1 MKPEPLI
8 KATTGLQAIVEYAN
22 SLLVSAEGLLTLSE
36 RPGSIFCPAIKI
48 YSQLLSSY
56 SLNELNKLDDYLK
69 RNADFEESAE
79 AFWNVEEQW
88 DEVLSKID
96 VELNKGVKGCVV
108 IKKVGDIAPLDTALI
123 NVKDQDMDCRLE
135 NVLDENLGLSV
146 HLVLLR
152 HLS

>member
-48 YSQLLSSY
+48 YSQLLTSY
-56 SLNELNKLDDYLK
+56 SLSELNELDDYLK

-96 VELNKGVKGCVV
+96 VALNKGVKGCVV
-108 IKKVGDIAPLDTALI
+108 IKKVGDVAPLDTALI

>member
-48 YSQLLSSY
+48 YSQLLTSY
-56 SLNELNKLDDYLK
+56 SLNELNDLDDYLK

-96 VELNKGVKGCVV
+96 VALNKGVKGCVV

>member
-8 KATTGLQAIVEYAN
+8 KATTGLQAIVEYA
-22 SLLVSAEGLLTLSE
+22 SSQLVSAEGLQTLSE

-48 YSQLLSSY
+48 YSQLLTSY
-56 SLNELNKLDDYLK
+56 SLNELNDLDDYLK

-88 DEVLSKID
+88 DEVLTKID
-96 VELNKGVKGCVV
+96 VALNKSVKGCVV
-108 IKKVGDIAPLDTALI
+108 IKKVGDTAPLDTALI

>member
-8 KATTGLQAIVEYAN
+8 KATTGLQAIVEYAK

-48 YSQLLSSY
+48 YSQLLTSY
-56 SLNELNKLDDYLK
+56 SLNKLNDLDDYLK

-96 VELNKGVKGCVV
+96 VALNKGVKGCKV
-108 IKKVGDIAPLDTALI
+108 IKKIGDIAPLETALI
-123 NVKDQDMDCRLE
+123 NVKAQDMDCRLE

>member
-48 YSQLLSSY
+48 YSQLLTSY
-56 SLNELNKLDDYLK
+56 SLNELNDLDDYLK

-96 VELNKGVKGCVV
+96 VALNKGVKGCVV
-108 IKKVGDIAPLDTALI
+108 IKKVGDIAPLDAALI
-123 NVKDQDMDCRLE
+123 NVKNQDMECRLE

>member
-8 KATTGLQAIVEYAN
+8 KATTGLQAIVEYAK

-48 YSQLLSSY
+48 YSQLLTSY
-56 SLNELNKLDDYLK
+56 SINKLNDLDDYLK

-96 VELNKGVKGCVV
+96 VALNKGVKGCVV

-123 NVKDQDMDCRLE
+123 NVKAQDMDCRLE

>member
-8 KATTGLQAIVEYAN
+8 KATTGLQAIVEYAK

-48 YSQLLSSY
+48 YSQLLTSY
-56 SLNELNKLDDYLK
+56 SLNKLNDLDDYLK

-96 VELNKGVKGCVV
+96 VALNKGVKGCKV
-108 IKKVGDIAPLDTALI
+108 IKKIGDIAPLETALI
-123 NVKDQDMDCRLE
+123 NVKAQDMNCRLE
-135 NVLDENLGLSV
+135 NVLDENLGKSV

>member
-8 KATTGLQAIVEYAN
+8 KATTGLQAIVEYAK

-48 YSQLLSSY
+48 YSQLLTSY
-56 SLNELNKLDDYLK
+56 SLNKLNDLDDYLK

-96 VELNKGVKGCVV
+96 VALNKGVKGCVV

-123 NVKDQDMDCRLE
+123 NVINQDMACRLE
-135 NVLDENLGLSV
+135 NVLDEHLG
-146 HLVLLR
+146 
-152 HLS
+152 

>member
-8 KATTGLQAIVEYAN
+8 KATTGLQAIVDYAN

>member
-8 KATTGLQAIVEYAN
+8 KATTGLQAIVEYAK

-48 YSQLLSSY
+48 YSQLLTSY
-56 SLNELNKLDDYLK
+56 SLNELNDLDDYLK

-96 VELNKGVKGCVV
+96 VALNKGVKGCVV

-123 NVKDQDMDCRLE
+123 NVKDQDMDCQLE

>member
-48 YSQLLSSY
+48 YSQLLTSY
-56 SLNELNKLDDYLK
+56 SLNELNELDDYLK

-96 VELNKGVKGCVV
+96 VALNKGVKGCVV

-123 NVKDQDMDCRLE
+123 NVKCQDMDCRLE

>member
-8 KATTGLQAIVEYAN
+8 KATTGLQAIVEYAK

-48 YSQLLSSY
+48 YSQLLTSY
-56 SLNELNKLDDYLK
+56 SINKLNDLDDYLK

-96 VELNKGVKGCVV
+96 AALNKGVKGCVV

-123 NVKDQDMDCRLE
+123 NVKNQDMDCRLE

>member
-48 YSQLLSSY
+48 YSQLLTSY
-56 SLNELNKLDDYLK
+56 SLNELNDLDDYLK

-96 VELNKGVKGCVV
+96 VALNKGVKGCVV

-123 NVKDQDMDCRLE
+123 NVKDQDMDCQLE

>member
-48 YSQLLSSY
+48 YSQLLTSY
-56 SLNELNKLDDYLK
+56 SLNELNDLDDYLK

-96 VELNKGVKGCVV
+96 VALNKGVKGCVV
-108 IKKVGDIAPLDTALI
+108 IKKVGDIAPLETALI
-123 NVKDQDMDCRLE
+123 NVKAQDMNCRLE
-135 NVLDENLGLSV
+135 NVLDENLGKSV

>member
-8 KATTGLQAIVEYAN
+8 KATTGLQAIVEYAK

-48 YSQLLSSY
+48 YSQLLTSY
-56 SLNELNKLDDYLK
+56 SLNKLNDLDDYLK

-88 DEVLSKID
+88 DEVLRKID
-96 VELNKGVKGCVV
+96 VALNKGVKGCKV
-108 IKKVGDIAPLDTALI
+108 IKKVGDIAPLETALI
-123 NVKDQDMDCRLE
+123 NVKAQDMNCRLE

>member
-22 SLLVSAEGLLTLSE
+22 SLLVSAEGLLILSE
-36 RPGSIFCPAIKI
+36 RPGSIFCPVIKI
-48 YSQLLSSY
+48 YSQLLTSY
-56 SLNELNKLDDYLK
+56 SLNKLNDLDDYLK

-96 VELNKGVKGCVV
+96 AALNKGVKGCKV
-108 IKKVGDIAPLDTALI
+108 IKKVGDIAPLETALI
-123 NVKDQDMDCRLE
+123 NVKNQDMDCRLE

>member
-48 YSQLLSSY
+48 YSQLLTSY
-56 SLNELNKLDDYLK
+56 SLNELNDLDDYLK

-96 VELNKGVKGCVV
+96 VALNKGVKGCVV

-123 NVKDQDMDCRLE
+123 NVKNQDMECRLE

>member
-8 KATTGLQAIVEYAN
+8 KATTGLQAIVEYAK

-48 YSQLLSSY
+48 YSQLLTSY
-56 SLNELNKLDDYLK
+56 SLNKLNDLDDYLK

-96 VELNKGVKGCVV
+96 VALNKGVKGCKV
-108 IKKVGDIAPLDTALI
+108 IKKVGDIAPLETALI
-123 NVKDQDMDCRLE
+123 NVKAQDMNCRLE

>member
-8 KATTGLQAIVEYAN
+8 KATAGLQAIVEYAN
-22 SLLVSAEGLLTLSE
+22 SLSGSTEGLLTLSE

-48 YSQLLSSY
+48 YSQLLTSY
-56 SLNELNKLDDYLK
+56 SLNELKDLDDFLK
-69 RNADFEESAE
+69 RNADFEDSAE

-96 VELNKGVKGCVV
+96 VALNKGVKGCLG
-108 IKKVGDIAPLDTALI
+108 IMKVGDTAPLDTALI
-123 NVKDQDMDCRLE
+123 NVRDQDIDCRLE

>member
-8 KATTGLQAIVEYAN
+8 KATTGLQAIVEYAK

-48 YSQLLSSY
+48 YSQLLTSY
-56 SLNELNKLDDYLK
+56 SLNKLNDLDDYLK

-96 VELNKGVKGCVV
+96 VALNKGVKGCKV
-108 IKKVGDIAPLDTALI
+108 IKKIGDIAPLETALI
-123 NVKDQDMDCRLE
+123 NVKAQDMNCRLE

>member
-8 KATTGLQAIVEYAN
+8 KATTGLQAIVEYAK

-48 YSQLLSSY
+48 YSQLLTSY
-56 SLNELNKLDDYLK
+56 SINKLNDLDDYLK

-96 VELNKGVKGCVV
+96 VALNKGVKGCVV
-108 IKKVGDIAPLDTALI
+108 IKKIGDIAPLETALI
-123 NVKDQDMDCRLE
+123 NVKSQDMNCRLE
-135 NVLDENLGLSV
+135 NVLDENLGKSV

>member
-56 SLNELNKLDDYLK
+56 SLNELNELDDYLK

-96 VELNKGVKGCVV
+96 VALNKGVKGCVV
-108 IKKVGDIAPLDTALI
+108 IKKVGDTAPLDTALI

>member
-8 KATTGLQAIVEYAN
+8 KATTGLQAIVDNAN

>member
-8 KATTGLQAIVEYAN
+8 KATTGLQAIVEYAK

-48 YSQLLSSY
+48 YSQLLTSY
-56 SLNELNKLDDYLK
+56 SINKLNDLDDYLK

-96 VELNKGVKGCVV
+96 VALNKGVKGCVV

-123 NVKDQDMDCRLE
+123 NVKNQDMDCRLE
-135 NVLDENLGLSV
+135 NVLDENLGMSV

>member
-48 YSQLLSSY
+48 YSQLLTSY
-56 SLNELNKLDDYLK
+56 SINKLNDLDDYLK

-96 VELNKGVKGCVV
+96 VALNKGVKGCKV
-108 IKKVGDIAPLDTALI
+108 IKKVGDIAPLETALI
-123 NVKDQDMDCRLE
+123 NVKAQDMNCRLE

>member
-8 KATTGLQAIVEYAN
+8 KATTGLQAIVEYAK

-48 YSQLLSSY
+48 YSQLLTSY
-56 SLNELNKLDDYLK
+56 SLNELNDLDDYLK

-96 VELNKGVKGCVV
+96 VALNKGVKGCVV

-123 NVKDQDMDCRLE
+123 NVKNQDMECRLE

>member
-8 KATTGLQAIVEYAN
+8 KATTGLQAIVEYAK

-48 YSQLLSSY
+48 YSQLLTSY
-56 SLNELNKLDDYLK
+56 SLNKLNDLDDYLK

-96 VELNKGVKGCVV
+96 VALNKGVKGCVV

-123 NVKDQDMDCRLE
+123 NVKNQDMECRLE

>member
-48 YSQLLSSY
+48 YSQLLTSY
-56 SLNELNKLDDYLK
+56 SINKLNDLDDYLK

-96 VELNKGVKGCVV
+96 VALNKGVKGCVV
-108 IKKVGDIAPLDTALI
+108 IKKVGDIAPLETALI
-123 NVKDQDMDCRLE
+123 NVKAQDMNCRLE

>member
-8 KATTGLQAIVEYAN
+8 KATTGLQAIVEYAK

-48 YSQLLSSY
+48 YSQLLTSY
-56 SLNELNKLDDYLK
+56 SLNELNDLDDYLK

-96 VELNKGVKGCVV
+96 AALNKGVKGCKV
-108 IKKVGDIAPLDTALI
+108 IKKIGDIAPLETALI
-123 NVKDQDMDCRLE
+123 NVKAQDMNCRLE
-135 NVLDENLGLSV
+135 NVLDENLGLAV